1 MMEQGNIQVEEK
13 VKVILQ
19 EPGKYAVVYLND
31 EQTPMDFVVNSL
43 IKHFQYNQEQAMKMT
58 NSQ

>member
-1 MMEQGNIQVEEK
+1 MTQDNVQVEEK
-13 VKVILQ
+13 VKVVLK

-43 IKHFQYNQEQAMKMT
+43 IKSPM
-58 NSQ
+58 